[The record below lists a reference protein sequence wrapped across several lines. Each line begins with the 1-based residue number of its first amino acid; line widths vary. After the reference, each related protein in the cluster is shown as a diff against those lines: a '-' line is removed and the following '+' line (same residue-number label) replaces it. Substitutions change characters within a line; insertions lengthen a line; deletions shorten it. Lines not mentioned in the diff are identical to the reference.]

1 MGKSTASAMFYCAIC
16 FVCQLNATSD
26 LFKNVLLILDRLL
39 QHHSITKMKPDSQA
53 KNQQTLKR
61 AGENFVQIFDG
72 ILMRSWKN
80 GCIFIQKLGNTISN
94 YLSKLTVL

>member
-39 QHHSITKMKPDSQA
+39 GHHSITKMKPDSHA

-72 ILMRSWKN
+72 ILMRSVEKTAV
-80 GCIFIQKLGNTISN
+80 FS
-94 YLSKLTVL
+94 SKS